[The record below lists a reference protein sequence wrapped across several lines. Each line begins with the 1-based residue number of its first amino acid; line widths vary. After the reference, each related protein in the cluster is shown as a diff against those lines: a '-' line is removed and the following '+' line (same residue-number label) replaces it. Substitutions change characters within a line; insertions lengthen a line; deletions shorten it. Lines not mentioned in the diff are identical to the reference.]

1 MVADWQII
9 SSSVIGAT
17 HVQQH
22 KPNQDALRHY
32 QAAQGLPLIM
42 AVADGHGGEKYT
54 HSDFGAK
61 FAVEA
66 AVKVLKDTFKKPD
79 DFSLT
84 QIKRLAEQD
93 IPKAIVR
100 SWREKVDDYCLKHPA
115 LNNEHKYRYFGST
128 LLATL
133 LLPECIVYWQLGD
146 GDILLVEQN
155 HAIQRPLAAD
165 NRLLGNE
172 TTSLCGKTPWFD
184 FRCGFQALVAKQQ
197 PCCIMLSSDGYSN
210 AYPNNAE
217 FEKTV
222 LDIVALIKSEG
233 LQWVKRQLPDWLAEA
248 SQQGSGDDISV
259 SILYNRALDS

>member
-1 MVADWQII
+1 MVAAWQVI

-17 HVQQH
+17 HVQHH

-66 AVKVLKDTFKKPD
+66 AVKVLKETFKKPD
-79 DFSLT
+79 DFSLS

-100 SWREKVDDYCLKHPA
+100 SWREKVDDYCAKQAA
-115 LNNEHKYRYFGST
+115 LNNEHKYLYFGTT
-128 LLATL
+128 LLVTL
-133 LLPECIVYWQLGD
+133 LLPNCILHWQLGD
-146 GDILLVEQN
+146 GDILQVEKDQRI
-155 HAIQRPLAAD
+155 HRPLAVD
-165 NRLLGNE
+165 SRLLGNE

-184 FRCGFQALVAKQQ
+184 FRCCFQPLVDEQQ
-197 PCCIMLSSDGYSN
+197 PRCIVLSTDGYSN
-210 AYPNNAE
+210 AYPSNAA
-217 FEKTV
+217 FEQTV
-222 LDIVALIKSEG
+222 LDIVDLAKSEG
-233 LQWVKRQLPDWLAEA
+233 LQWLKQQLPEWLEEA
-248 SQQGSGDDISV
+248 SYKGSGDDISV
-259 SILYNRALDS
+259 GILYNLSA